1 MLNNYLK
8 ISSAKNILK
17 LLPPLFW
24 IALAVI
30 LVYSQTLFADIVYLD
45 DNVLVVE
52 HYAFNNNMRNI
63 GQAFREDIFRSP
75 VKTGSFY
82 RPLERISFML
92 DAQFGPDAIVFMSHL
107 SNLLLHLLAV
117 YLFYRFLLVLEISKI
132 RALIFSLIFAVHPL
146 TAQTVAFISGR
157 NDSLLAIFTLPCLF
171 FLVLFWK
178 QKKVQYII
186 GHFIFLILALFT
198 KETAAVIPFIS
209 IAYVILFTNIKKIVF
224 EYKSYLYLF
233 AGWSAILA
241 CWFYARWLVLNNLIG
256 NANYQI
262 IDSIVSN
269 FPVLLPTIG
278 KVLLPFHLSVFPVFQ
293 DMPKIY
299 GIISI
304 ILLGVMFVLAKRK
317 NYRMMIFGGVWF
329 FLFFILTL
337 IKPAST
343 TPDFSEN
350 RIYLPML
357 GFIFIIIGLEPDQ
370 ILNTFYQNK
379 RKLIAYSSLTILFVI
394 FSSITIY
401 RNRYYINKMN
411 FWQNAVVTSPS
422 FAFNH
427 NNLGAMYYLDNKFAL
442 AEEEFQQAITLNAN
456 EKLAHN
462 NLGLIYMRNNQFLE
476 AEVEF
481 NKELHINP
489 LYDNAYANLGILFF
503 KMKKLDKGA
512 ENFEKVLKI
521 NPDRMDALQALAVYY
536 NQKNDLVRATYYA
549 NEYNKR
555 AAQLSP

>member
-1 MLNNYLK
+1 
-8 ISSAKNILK
+8 
-17 LLPPLFW
+17 
-24 IALAVI
+24 
-30 LVYSQTLFADIVYLD
+30 
-45 DNVLVVE
+45 
-52 HYAFNNNMRNI
+52 
-63 GQAFREDIFRSP
+63 
-75 VKTGSFY
+75 
-82 RPLERISFML
+82 
-92 DAQFGPDAIVFMSHL
+92 
-107 SNLLLHLLAV
+107 
-117 YLFYRFLLVLEISKI
+117 
-132 RALIFSLIFAVHPL
+132 
-146 TAQTVAFISGR
+146 
-157 NDSLLAIFTLPCLF
+157 
-171 FLVLFWK
+171 
-178 QKKVQYII
+178 
-186 GHFIFLILALFT
+186 
-198 KETAAVIPFIS
+198 
-209 IAYVILFTNIKKIVF
+209 
-224 EYKSYLYLF
+224 
-233 AGWSAILA
+233 
-241 CWFYARWLVLNNLIG
+241 
-256 NANYQI
+256 
-262 IDSIVSN
+262 
-269 FPVLLPTIG
+269 
-278 KVLLPFHLSVFPVFQ
+278 
-293 DMPKIY
+293 MPKIY